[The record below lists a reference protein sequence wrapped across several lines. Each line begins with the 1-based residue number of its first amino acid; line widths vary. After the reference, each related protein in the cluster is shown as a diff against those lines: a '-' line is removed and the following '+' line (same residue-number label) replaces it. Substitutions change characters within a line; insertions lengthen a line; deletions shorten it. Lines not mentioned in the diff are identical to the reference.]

1 MKDCWESGDHESSG
15 QTGTCG
21 DINLTNAHLQLGS
34 AQFLDKKC
42 EDEGN
47 LQIFAPAG
55 KLLPSWL
62 QSAAGGTPRSSAGN
76 KRTNSLSSVKPVM
89 RLR

>member
-34 AQFLDKKC
+34 GQLLMRKC

-47 LQIFAPAG
+47 C
-55 KLLPSWL
+55 
-62 QSAAGGTPRSSAGN
+62 
-76 KRTNSLSSVKPVM
+76 
-89 RLR
+89 